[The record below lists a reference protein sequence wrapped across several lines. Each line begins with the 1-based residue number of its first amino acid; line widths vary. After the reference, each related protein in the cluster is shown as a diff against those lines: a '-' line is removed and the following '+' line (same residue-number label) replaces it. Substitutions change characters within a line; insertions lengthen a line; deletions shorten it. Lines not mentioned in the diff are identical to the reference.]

1 MSIKSAIN
9 LGTGIAT
16 IGWPEDGN
24 QSPQF
29 RSSKRIS
36 FLSLGQECTPLF
48 ATATCLAINC
58 FPRYISAP
66 VSQSFLSAAT
76 RFVIEFSFL
85 IPSPVYHCV
94 FVTIYSC
101 SQLFVPTYFQCRFNP
116 IYNSSSLGFQ
126 WWKWKKMRGFA
137 RLLRD
142 FDVPPPS
149 ACLVVRLGEVVIY

>member
-9 LGTGIAT
+9 LGMGIAT
-16 IGWPEDGN
+16 TSDDQKTVTNPPSFSR
-24 QSPQF
+24 QSV
-29 RSSKRIS
+29 S

>member
-16 IGWPEDGN
+16 TSDDQKTVTNPPSFSR
-24 QSPQF
+24 QSV
-29 RSSKRIS
+29 S

-101 SQLFVPTYFQCRFNP
+101 SQLFVPTYFQCRFLVQYIILLLWDFNGENGKKCEALRGYLG
-116 IYNSSSLGFQ
+116 ISMSL
-126 WWKWKKMRGFA
+126 
-137 RLLRD
+137 
-142 FDVPPPS
+142 PPPRVW
-149 ACLVVRLGEVVIY
+149 LLG